1 MKRGTFRH
9 RSWNAADE
17 NLLGFEVISLRRAL
31 GNGPLNLDLNDTK
44 GSKWRVR
51 FEKTT
56 TEKEYRKE
64 KKKQYLLAVDD
75 VVLLND
81 LVNDGG
87 IGVGDEAES
96 PWPTRV
102 TVFHYNGVRYLP
114 VLLKVLHERLC

>member
-1 MKRGTFRH
+1 MKK
-9 RSWNAADE
+9 
-17 NLLGFEVISLRRAL
+17 RRQR
-31 GNGPLNLDLNDTK
+31 K
-44 GSKWRVR
+44 SI
-51 FEKTT
+51 EK
-56 TEKEYRKE
+56 K